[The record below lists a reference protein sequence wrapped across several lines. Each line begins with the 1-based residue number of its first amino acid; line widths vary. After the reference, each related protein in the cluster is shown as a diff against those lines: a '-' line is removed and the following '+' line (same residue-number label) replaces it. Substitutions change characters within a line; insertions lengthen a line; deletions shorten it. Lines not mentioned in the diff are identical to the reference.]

1 MDLDTKKYLREL
13 IGNNSIESNDV
24 FKDKV
29 KRANLVNYVDSDDN
43 SNIEIFEGDEFD
55 DLDYIPPDDDLTYES
70 DDSTDISD
78 FEITSGKRKK
88 QVLLDIQI
96 ESFDSQAFISENH
109 HSLQFIYSEK
119 EPPTEKKDSDQWNEF
134 SPRSTIHFN
143 RFTRFRK

>member
-96 ESFDSQAFISENH
+96 ESFDQ
-109 HSLQFIYSEK
+109 
-119 EPPTEKKDSDQWNEF
+119 
-134 SPRSTIHFN
+134 
-143 RFTRFRK
+143 